1 MKQPDPATPVSGRTR
16 LERQL
21 VAPSGSEDSISA
33 SLGRI
38 CSVAATDLGLSG
50 AAITL
55 MTEAGGQAV
64 VADSEPRSRA
74 LEELTLT
81 LGEGPAKDAF
91 SYGRPVL
98 VGDVGDAFPR
108 WPGWAGAALE
118 LGAAAAYSF
127 PVQLGAVRFGT
138 FTGHCTAPR
147 ELDGKEVRRC
157 LMLAEIATD
166 QLLASST
173 SGTAHTPD
181 PDLARA
187 MHLRSE
193 IYQAQGM
200 VMVALDVS
208 LAEALTRMRA
218 HAFATG
224 RDLAEVALGIIG
236 GSLTLPRD
244 SR

>member
-1 MKQPDPATPVSGRTR
+1 MSQSDVPPLVAARSR
-16 LERQL
+16 LEMLLRPPPGQDDTISRSL
-21 VAPSGSEDSISA
+21 ERLCALATSE
-33 SLGRI
+33 LE
-38 CSVAATDLGLSG
+38 LSG
-50 AAITL
+50 AAITV
-55 MTEAGGQAV
+55 MTEAGAQAV

-74 LEELTLT
+74 LEQLTFT
-81 LGEGPAKDAF
+81 LGEGPALDAF
-91 SYGRPVL
+91 TYGRPVL
-98 VGDVGDAFPR
+98 VGDISVAFRR
-108 WPGWAGAALE
+108 WPGWASAALD
-118 LGAAAAYSF
+118 LGANATFSF
-127 PVQLGAVRFGT
+127 PVQLGAVRFGVLS
-138 FTGHCTAPR
+138 GHGTQPR

-166 QLLASST
+166 QLLESST
-173 SGTAHTPD
+173 SGTARSPD
-181 PDLARA
+181 PDLQRA

-200 VMVALDVS
+200 VMIALDVS

-236 GSLTLPRD
+236 GSITLPRD

>member
-1 MKQPDPATPVSGRTR
+1 M
-16 LERQL
+16 LEG
-21 VAPSGSEDSISA
+21 PPGEDDSITR
-33 SLGRI
+33 SLARI
-38 CSVAATDLGLSG
+38 CSLAAKELGLSG
-50 AAITL
+50 VALTV
-55 MTEAGGQAV
+55 MTEAGAQAV
-64 VADSEPRSRA
+64 VADSEPRSRT
-74 LEELTLT
+74 LEQLTFT
-81 LGEGPAKDAF
+81 LGEGPALDAF
-91 SYGRPVL
+91 TYGRPVL
-98 VGDVGDAFPR
+98 VPDVEVAFRR
-108 WPGWAGAALE
+108 WPGWASAALE
-118 LGAAAAYSF
+118 LGAGATFSF
-127 PVQLGAVRFGT
+127 PVQLGAVRFGVL
-138 FTGHCTAPR
+138 TAHSTEPR

-157 LMLAEIATD
+157 LLLAEIATD

-173 SGTAHTPD
+173 SGGAHTPD
-181 PDLARA
+181 PDLQQAL
-187 MHLRSE
+187 HLRSE

>member
-1 MKQPDPATPVSGRTR
+1 M
-16 LERQL
+16 
-21 VAPSGSEDSISA
+21 APSGSEDTISA

-38 CSVAATDLGLSG
+38 CSLAATELGLSG

-55 MTEAGGQAV
+55 MTEGGAQAV

-74 LEELTLT
+74 LEQLTFT
-81 LGEGPAKDAF
+81 LGEGPAQDAF

-98 VGDVGDAFPR
+98 VGDVEEAFPR

-118 LGAAAAYSF
+118 LGAAATYSF
-127 PVQLGAVRFGT
+127 PVQLGAVRFGA

-147 ELDGKEVRRC
+147 ELDDKEVRHC